1 MIGFTLGV
9 PAPIDHGLVEVTVP
23 VHDEEHALEQS
34 VRLLTGY
41 LDRHFPFRWQVTVA
55 DNASTDETVAI
66 AERLAGELEHVQVL
80 QLAQK
85 GAAAHST
92 LDVLYE
98 SSSTVV
104 KRRTVPPAFERSWI
118 IVSPGGMSWKTTSSC
133 VLRRTRRRDRPGFA
147 PARSRPTRIGRSSS
161 CGGSERAAA
170 RPARA

>member
-1 MIGFTLGV
+1 M

-23 VHDEEHALEQS
+23 VHNEERALEQGI
-34 VRLLTGY
+34 RLLTGY
-41 LDRHFPFRWQVTVA
+41 LDRHFPFRRQVIVA

-66 AERLAGELEHVQVL
+66 AARLAGELEHVQVL

-92 LDVLYE
+92 LDVYGA

-104 KRRTVPPAFERSWI
+104 KRSTVSPAFERSWI

-133 VLRRTRRRDRPGFA
+133 GL
-147 PARSRPTRIGRSSS
+147 S
-161 CGGSERAAA
+161 
-170 RPARA
+170 